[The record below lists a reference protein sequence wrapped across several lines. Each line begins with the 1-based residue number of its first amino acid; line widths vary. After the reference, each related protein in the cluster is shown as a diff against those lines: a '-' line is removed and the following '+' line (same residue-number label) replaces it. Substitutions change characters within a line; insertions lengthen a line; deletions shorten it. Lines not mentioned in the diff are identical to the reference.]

1 MATVAPASTSK
12 LTSSRII
19 SGDEPLWTC
28 LESLLARMTV
38 EGMSESREAIG
49 ARLSRNHA
57 LPT

>member
-1 MATVAPASTSK
+1 MIQAK
-12 LTSSRII
+12 LI

-49 ARLSRNHA
+49 ARLGRNHA